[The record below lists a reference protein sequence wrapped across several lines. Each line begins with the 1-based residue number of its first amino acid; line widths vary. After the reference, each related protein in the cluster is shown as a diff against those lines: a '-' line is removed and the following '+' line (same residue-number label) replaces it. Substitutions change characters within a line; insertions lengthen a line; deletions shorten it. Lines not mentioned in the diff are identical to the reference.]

1 MDKYDSR
8 IMNLLTSMFN
18 TMEVSDIM
26 TDGIRKEYDNI
37 INNFDDII
45 STEFD
50 NTIIKNSI
58 LAYKGKNYV

>member
-26 TDGIRKEYDNI
+26 TDDIRKEYDNI
-37 INNFDDII
+37 INNFDDIV

-50 NTIIKNSI
+50 NIIFCYS
-58 LAYKGKNYV
+58 

>member
-26 TDGIRKEYDNI
+26 TDDIRKEYDDI
-37 INNFDDII
+37 IKNFDDIV

-50 NTIIKNSI
+50 NIIIKNSI
-58 LAYKGKNYV
+58 LAYKGKKYV

>member
-26 TDGIRKEYDNI
+26 TDDIRKEYDNI
-37 INNFDDII
+37 INNFDDIV

-50 NTIIKNSI
+50 NIIIKNSI

>member
-18 TMEVSDIM
+18 IMEVSDIM
-26 TDGIRKEYDNI
+26 TDDIRKEYDNI
-37 INNFDDII
+37 INNFDDIV

-50 NTIIKNSI
+50 NIIIKNSI